1 MENLT
6 REELKELI
14 KESIREILIEE
25 GLEIKGNNENP
36 VLKYSVR
43 SLKMKTLIL
52 NSLKVNEIHTI
63 ADLTNTSRYKLNTF
77 SNIGKRGL
85 EDIELKLK
93 ELNLELLD

>member
-6 REELKELI
+6 RDELKELI

-25 GLEIKGNNENP
+25 DLEIKSNNKNP
-36 VLKYSVR
+36 ALKNSVK
-43 SLKMKTLIL
+43 SLKLKTLIL

-63 ADLTNTSRYKLNTF
+63 ADLTNVPRHKLNTF
-77 SNIGKRGL
+77 ANIGKRGL

-93 ELNLELLD
+93 ELNLELRA